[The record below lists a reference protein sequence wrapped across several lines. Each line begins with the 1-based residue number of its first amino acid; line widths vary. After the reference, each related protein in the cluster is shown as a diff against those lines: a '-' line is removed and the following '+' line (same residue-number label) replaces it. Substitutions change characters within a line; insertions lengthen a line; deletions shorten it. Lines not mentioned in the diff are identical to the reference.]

1 MTVAVAENAT
11 IPERFEALSRQLDSG
26 FPALRRFREEGL
38 ARFVAL
44 GFPTPEIEEWR
55 LTSVAPIAR
64 TDFATAAGEA
74 GPEINDVTLP
84 AAAAELVFVGGR
96 FSPKLSRTGA
106 LPKGV
111 QVVPLALALAA
122 GDPVAKRLGTF
133 VDVEQPFA
141 ALNAALL
148 TDGALIHIG
157 AGVALTAPI
166 QVAFLGVANGQPT
179 IASARVL
186 VVAEPGSQAT
196 IVERY
201 AGTGRYFTNAVTE
214 IVAGDGAVIDHYRL
228 QNDSSEAF
236 HVSNT
241 HVRQMRNS
249 SVHTHAITFG
259 GALTRNDL
267 DVVLDGEGAS
277 CVLDGLYL
285 LEGSQ
290 HLDNH
295 TKIDHVTP
303 LAESL
308 ELYKGILDGKSRGI
322 FDGKIIVRPGA
333 QKTTSRQTNKN
344 LLLTSDAIADS
355 NPTLEIYADDVKC
368 NHGSTIG
375 QLDEEALFYLQSRG
389 VGLADARNILTY
401 AFASEIVERM
411 KLEPVRALLAR
422 TLLERL
428 PGSGEGAA

>member
-1 MTVAVAENAT
+1 
-11 IPERFEALSRQLDSG
+11 
-26 FPALRRFREEGL
+26 
-38 ARFVAL
+38 
-44 GFPTPEIEEWR
+44 
-55 LTSVAPIAR
+55 
-64 TDFATAAGEA
+64 
-74 GPEINDVTLP
+74 
-84 AAAAELVFVGGR
+84 
-96 FSPKLSRTGA
+96 
-106 LPKGV
+106 
-111 QVVPLALALAA
+111 
-122 GDPVAKRLGTF
+122 
-133 VDVEQPFA
+133 
-141 ALNAALL
+141 
-148 TDGALIHIG
+148 
-157 AGVALTAPI
+157 
-166 QVAFLGVANGQPT
+166 
-179 IASARVL
+179 VL
-186 VVAEPGSQAT
+186 FVAEPGAQAT
-196 IVERY
+196 VVERY

-228 QNDSSEAF
+228 QNDSDEAF

-249 SVHTHAITFG
+249 SVHTHAVTFG

-303 LAESL
+303 HAESL

-322 FDGKIIVRPGA
+322 FDGTIIVRPGA
-333 QKTTSRQTNKN
+333 QKTASRQTNKN
-344 LLLTSDAIADS
+344 LLLTNDAIADS

-401 AFASEIVERM
+401 AFASEVVERM
-411 KLEPVRALLAR
+411 KLEPVRDLLAR
-422 TLLERL
+422 KLLERL
-428 PGSGEGAA
+428 PGSGGGAA

>member
-1 MTVAVAENAT
+1 MTVAVAENTTLSAR
-11 IPERFEALSRQLDSG
+11 IEALSKALDSG

-38 ARFVAL
+38 TRFSTL
-44 GFPTPEIEEWR
+44 GVPTVEIEEWR

-64 TDFATAAGEA
+64 TEFALAGDTVPDIE
-74 GPEINDVTLP
+74 DLTLP
-84 AAAAELVFVGGR
+84 SAAADIVFVGGR
-96 FSPKLSRTGA
+96 FAPKLSRTGS

-111 QVVPLALALAA
+111 RVVPLALALAA

-133 VDVEQPFA
+133 VDARQHFA

-157 AGVALTAPI
+157 AGIVLEAPI
-166 QVAFLGVANGQPT
+166 QVSFLGAANGQPT
-179 IASARVL
+179 VSSARVL
-186 VVAEPGSQAT
+186 LVAEPGAQAT
-196 IVERY
+196 VVERY
-201 AGTGRYFTNAVTE
+201 AGSGRYFTNAVTE

-228 QNDSSEAF
+228 QNDSDEAF

-249 SVHTHAITFG
+249 SVHTHAVTFG

-285 LEGSQ
+285 LAGSQ

-322 FDGKIIVRPGA
+322 FDGTIVVRPGA
-333 QKTTSRQTNKN
+333 QKTASRQTNKN

-401 AFASEIVERM
+401 AFASEVVERM
-411 KLEPVRALLAR
+411 KLEPVRDLLAR

-428 PGSGEGAA
+428 PGSGGGGA